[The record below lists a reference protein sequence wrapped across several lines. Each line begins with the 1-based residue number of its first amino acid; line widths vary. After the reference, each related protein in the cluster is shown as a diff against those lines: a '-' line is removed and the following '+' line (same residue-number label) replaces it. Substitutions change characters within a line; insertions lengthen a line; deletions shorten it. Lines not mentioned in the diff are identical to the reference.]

1 MFPGIKQRHENK
13 HWLDSPELIQNEIPR
28 KI

>member
-13 HWLDSPELIQNEIPR
+13 HWPASPELLQNEIPR